1 MRKMYSFLLFAILC
15 SCWSCVSQQE
25 LAYFQSQE
33 EKAKQIQ
40 EIENNIQLIIQS
52 GDELA
57 ITVSG
62 LTPEVALAFNTASQ
76 TQSREQ
82 LIGYQVDNEGNIY
95 FPVIGK
101 VKAAGLSLSV
111 LNEFLT
117 AAIKEHI
124 NEPVV
129 NIRFANLR
137 VTVLGEV
144 NRPGVI
150 QTNSD
155 QLSILEAIGLAGDLT
170 DFGNRENILLVRE
183 QAGQRE
189 RVYLNL
195 LSAEIFTSPY
205 YYLRQNDIIYV
216 EPAKRKTTALNSQ
229 QTSQILSIITSV
241 ASFVA
246 LVIAV
251 AK

>member
-1 MRKMYSFLLFAILC
+1 MRKLHLLLFAALC
-15 SCWSCVSQQE
+15 SCWSCVSQKE
-25 LAYFQSQE
+25 LTYFQSEQRE
-33 EKAKQIQ
+33 TAQLIQ
-40 EIENNIQLIIQS
+40 EIENSIELTIQS

-62 LTPEVALAFNTASQ
+62 LTPEVALPFNSVTQ
-76 TQSREQ
+76 TQTRREVV
-82 LIGYQVDNEGNIY
+82 GYQVDKQGFIY

-101 VKAAGLSLSV
+101 VKAAGSTISA
-111 LNEFLT
+111 LNEWLT

-144 NRPGVI
+144 KQPGVI
-150 QTNSD
+150 QTNSE

-170 DFGNRENILLVRE
+170 DFGNRQNILLVRE

-189 RVYLNL
+189 RIYLNL
-195 LSAEIFTSPY
+195 LNTEIFTSPY
-205 YYLRQNDIIYV
+205 YYLRQNDIIYI
-216 EPAKRKTTALNSQ
+216 EPTKRKTTALNSQ
-229 QTSQILSIITSV
+229 LTSQILSIVTSV

-246 LVIAV
+246 LVIAI